1 MLKHVFAAALTA
13 TLAFAQPVLAQDPVT
28 KHETGDP
35 AMDAAIAEAKGS
47 LDRVFAVAM
56 NAEGQVHPAVYL
68 KVAVPVT
75 GGDVEVENIWVNE
88 AVEGASGFSATLANA
103 PVYIDAGLG
112 DQITFAKD
120 SIVDWSVSDNGK
132 LYGNY
137 TTRVQLP
144 QMDAQT
150 RASLSAQL
158 SADPLPDGW

>member
-1 MLKHVFAAALTA
+1 MLKHAVIAALTSA
-13 TLAFAQPVLAQDPVT
+13 LALAQPAAAQDPVT
-28 KHETGDP
+28 QHETGDP
-35 AMDAAIAEAKGS
+35 VMDAAIAEAKGS
-47 LDRVFAVAM
+47 LDRVFTVAM
-56 NAEGQVHPAVYL
+56 NAQGQVHPAVFL
-68 KVAVPVT
+68 KVAVPVS

-88 AVEGASGFSATLANA
+88 AVEGASGFSATLVNA

-120 SIVDWSVSDNGK
+120 SIVDWSISDNGK

-158 SADPLPDGW
+158 SANPLPDGW